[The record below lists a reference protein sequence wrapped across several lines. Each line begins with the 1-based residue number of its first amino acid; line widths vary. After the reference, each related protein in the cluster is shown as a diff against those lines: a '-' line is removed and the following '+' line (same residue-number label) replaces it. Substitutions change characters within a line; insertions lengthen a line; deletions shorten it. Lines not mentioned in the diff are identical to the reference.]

1 MRFKTIRKIIKFSGT
16 VLAESGTRLHPTAQR
31 PTTCDRPKS
40 RLGNGLAAH
49 PSGAN
54 GLRSPQ
60 QRSRAALAGA
70 VTTRRPRGGVLVGGS
85 VVAQRRQGVAG
96 DLEGATGKVL
106 SKEERAGA
114 HRNGGSMV
122 RRRKR
127 RRAAVSNGGGVAPMV
142 VDVQGGVLQHRCGMR
157 KRDLAP
163 IQGMTKLGGPSL
175 ERGYDGDA

>member
-1 MRFKTIRKIIKFSGT
+1 
-16 VLAESGTRLHPTAQR
+16 
-31 PTTCDRPKS
+31 
-40 RLGNGLAAH
+40 
-49 PSGAN
+49 
-54 GLRSPQ
+54 
-60 QRSRAALAGA
+60 
-70 VTTRRPRGGVLVGGS
+70 
-85 VVAQRRQGVAG
+85 
-96 DLEGATGKVL
+96 VL
-106 SKEERAGA
+106 SKEEMAGA

-142 VDVQGGVLQHRCGMR
+142 VDVHGGVLQHRCGMG